1 MFFGWDLTE
10 SLNYNVVVVAMF
22 KINKFVLFYPD
33 SMHLEDLTGSV
44 SEIVVNQDVTENRN
58 FSIPSYFY
66 ISGFSGIPHM
76 RYYYIFLFFVYIITV
91 LGNSFLMFVIIM
103 DRNLH
108 TPKYL
113 SVFNL
118 SLTDISESSAV
129 IPQLLD
135 TFLFGNQLIP
145 YRLCMFNMFS
155 VLLFLAM
162 QSLTLTI
169 LSFDR
174 LVAISLPLRYHMIVT
189 HRSMLVIIGAS
200 WTLVLLLII
209 IGVNFMTRLSFCKF
223 IVTVNSFYCDHGPI
237 YRSACNNNFPSSV
250 IASLFPAII
259 IGFPVAFIIFSYT
272 CIALTL
278 FKITT
283 PQDRQ
288 RATKTCSAH
297 LILVAIFYVP
307 ITFTYAF
314 WPFINTNTRIINLS
328 LTSALPPMLN
338 PIIYTFMTEEFMV
351 SVKRLLKR
359 RLIFP
364 SRK

>member
-1 MFFGWDLTE
+1 M
-10 SLNYNVVVVAMF
+10 
-22 KINKFVLFYPD
+22 
-33 SMHLEDLTGSV
+33 
-44 SEIVVNQDVTENRN
+44 NQDFTENEN
-58 FSIPSYFY
+58 ISIPSYFY
-66 ISGFSGIPHM
+66 ISGFSGILYM

-91 LGNSFLMFVIIM
+91 LGNSCLMFVIIT

-108 TPKYL
+108 TPKYIA
-113 SVFNL
+113 VFNL
-118 SLTDISESSAV
+118 SLTDVCESTAV
-129 IPQLLD
+129 ISQQLD

-145 YRLCMFNMFS
+145 YGLCLCNMFS
-155 VLLFLAM
+155 VFLFFAM

-174 LVAISLPLRYHMIVT
+174 LVAICVPLRYHMIVT

-200 WTLVLLLII
+200 WTLALLLAI
-209 IGVNFMTRLSFCKF
+209 IGAIFISRLSFCKV

-237 YRSACNNNFPSSV
+237 YRSACNNNLPSTV
-250 IASLFPAII
+250 IANLFPAII
-259 IGFPVAFIIFSYT
+259 IGFPVFFVIFSYI
-272 CIALTL
+272 CIAVTL
-278 FKITT
+278 FRITT

-288 RATKTCSAH
+288 RATKTCTAH

-314 WPFINTNTRIINLS
+314 WYFINTNTRIINLS
-328 LTSALPPMLN
+328 LTSVLPPMLN

-351 SVKRLLKR
+351 SVKRLIKR

>member
-1 MFFGWDLTE
+1 MNAG
-10 SLNYNVVVVAMF
+10 
-22 KINKFVLFYPD
+22 
-33 SMHLEDLTGSV
+33 SMR
-44 SEIVVNQDVTENRN
+44 EITMNQDFTENEN
-58 FSIPSYFY
+58 ISIPSYFY
-66 ISGFSGIPHM
+66 ITGFSGIPHM

-91 LGNSFLMFVIIM
+91 LGNSCLMFVIII

-108 TPKYL
+108 TPKYIA
-113 SVFNL
+113 VFNL
-118 SLTDISESSAV
+118 SLTDICESTAV

-145 YRLCMFNMFS
+145 YRLCMSNMFS
-155 VLLFLAM
+155 VLLFLTM

-174 LVAISLPLRYHMIVT
+174 LVAICLPLRYHMIVT
-189 HRSMLVIIGAS
+189 HRSMLVIISSS
-200 WTLVLLLII
+200 WTLALLLTITAA
-209 IGVNFMTRLSFCKF
+209 VFMSKLSFCKV

-259 IGFPVAFIIFSYT
+259 LGLPVFFIIFSYT
-272 CIALTL
+272 CIAVTL
-278 FKITT
+278 FRITT

-288 RATKTCSAH
+288 RATKTCTAH

-307 ITFTYAF
+307 IAFTYAF
-314 WPFINTNTRIINLS
+314 WSFINTNTRIINLS

-351 SVKRLLKR
+351 SVKRVLKR
-359 RLIFP
+359 SLIFP
-364 SRK
+364 YRK

>member
-1 MFFGWDLTE
+1 MNLDF
-10 SLNYNVVVVAMF
+10 
-22 KINKFVLFYPD
+22 
-33 SMHLEDLTGSV
+33 
-44 SEIVVNQDVTENRN
+44 TENRN
-58 FSIPSYFY
+58 ISIPSYFY
-66 ISGFSGIPHM
+66 ITGLSGMLHM
-76 RYYYIFLFFVYIITV
+76 RYYYICLFFVYFISL
-91 LGNSFLMFVIIM
+91 LGNSCLMFVIIM

-108 TPKYL
+108 TPKYI

-118 SLTDISESSAV
+118 SLTDICESTAV

-145 YRLCMFNMFS
+145 YGLCMSNMFS
-155 VLLFLAM
+155 NMLFFTE
-162 QSLTLTI
+162 QSLTLTV
-169 LSFDR
+169 LSYDR
-174 LVAISLPLRYHMIVT
+174 SVAISLLLRYHMIVT

-200 WTLVLLLII
+200 WTLALLLTM
-209 IGVNFMTRLSFCKF
+209 IGAIFMSRLSFCKV

-259 IGFPVAFIIFSYT
+259 LGFPVFFIIFSFI
-272 CIALTL
+272 CIAVTL
-278 FKITT
+278 FRITT

-288 RATKTCSAH
+288 RATKTCTAH

-307 ITFTYAF
+307 ITFTYALSSV
-314 WPFINTNTRIINLS
+314 INANTRIFNLS
-328 LTSALPPMLN
+328 LTTVLPPMLN

-359 RLIFP
+359 QITFL
-364 SRK
+364 SWK

>member
-1 MFFGWDLTE
+1 MTKHTYFCPDRINTRSVIELT
-10 SLNYNVVVVAMF
+10 M
-22 KINKFVLFYPD
+22 
-33 SMHLEDLTGSV
+33 
-44 SEIVVNQDVTENRN
+44 NQDFSENRN
-58 FSIPSYFY
+58 ISTPSYFY

-76 RYYYIFLFFVYIITV
+76 RYYYIFLLFVYIISL
-91 LGNSFLMFVIIM
+91 LGNSCLMFVIII

-108 TPKYL
+108 TPKYM

-118 SLTDISESSAV
+118 SLTDICESTAV

-145 YRLCMFNMFS
+145 YGLCLSNMFS
-155 VLLFLAM
+155 NILFFAV
-162 QSLTLTI
+162 QSLTLAV
-169 LSFDR
+169 LSYDR
-174 LVAISLPLRYHMIVT
+174 LVAICLPLRYHMIVT
-189 HRSMLVIIGAS
+189 HRSMLVIISSS
-200 WTLVLLLII
+200 WTLAMLLTITGAI
-209 IGVNFMTRLSFCKF
+209 FMSRLSFCRV

-259 IGFPVAFIIFSYT
+259 LGFPVFFIIFSYT
-272 CIALTL
+272 CIAVTL
-278 FKITT
+278 FRITT

-288 RATKTCSAH
+288 RATKTCTAH

-307 ITFTYAF
+307 ITFTYALSSI
-314 WPFINTNTRIINLS
+314 INTNTRIINLS
-328 LTSALPPMLN
+328 LTTVLPPMLN

-359 RLIFP
+359 RITFLP
-364 SRK
+364 WK